1 MCDYCETA
9 YYKND
14 SGREFGKLF
23 DKTLDYTGEI
33 QLSWIKES
41 GMKTGYELYMND
53 NEPALIYQCQL
64 IFAQSAD
71 EALIHTINIPQVD
84 PAERYG
90 FRRIGLGD

>member
-1 MCDYCETA
+1 M
-9 YYKND
+9 
-14 SGREFGKLF
+14 
-23 DKTLDYTGEI
+23 
-33 QLSWIKES
+33 
-41 GMKTGYELYMND
+41 M
-53 NEPALIYQCQL
+53 PALIYQCQL

>member
-23 DKTLDYTGEI
+23 D
-33 QLSWIKES
+33 
-41 GMKTGYELYMND
+41 MM
-53 NEPALIYQCQL
+53 PALIYQCQL